1 MHHYSVGHMFKLC
14 NKSLAIYMFTF
25 QTTSYSP
32 FGDNLHCHAC
42 LVNDNVLLHKD
53 IKMIIFVVE
62 IIGSCIYIE
71 MQDVL

>member
-32 FGDNLHCHAC
+32 FGDNLQCHAC

-53 IKMIIFVVE
+53 IKMIISLVGNHR
-62 IIGSCIYIE
+62 I
-71 MQDVL
+71 LHLH